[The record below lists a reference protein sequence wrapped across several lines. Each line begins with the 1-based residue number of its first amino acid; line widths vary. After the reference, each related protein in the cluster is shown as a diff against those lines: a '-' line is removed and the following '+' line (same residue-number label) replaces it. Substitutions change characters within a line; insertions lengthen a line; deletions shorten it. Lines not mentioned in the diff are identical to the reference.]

1 MESNAPERLIPL
13 HSRLREK
20 WVKIHVLLWVSLQLE
35 ARKVQGDCLET
46 AVFSVN
52 YEAGLKAVNEKN
64 NTSLKVEN
72 SFLMRNMR
80 GSQPGTS
87 KRIAKLH

>member
-1 MESNAPERLIPL
+1 M
-13 HSRLREK
+13 
-20 WVKIHVLLWVSLQLE
+20 SLQVE
-35 ARKVQGDCLET
+35 ARKVHRDCLET
-46 AVFSVN
+46 AIFSVN

-72 SFLMRNMR
+72 SCLMRNTR

-87 KRIAKLH
+87 QRIAKLH